1 MTKEIIDIVADIRNK
16 LSPFSNILAL
26 LEAEKNELTESTII
40 DIILI
45 ELDMCKKNM
54 PIIKAQLEQ
63 INRIVEPNL

>member
-1 MTKEIIDIVADIRNK
+1 MSKEIIDIVADIRNK
-16 LSPFSNILAL
+16 LSPFSNLVAL

>member
-1 MTKEIIDIVADIRNK
+1 MNKEIIDIVADIRNK
-16 LSPFSNILAL
+16 LSPFSNLVAL

-40 DIILI
+40 DIIII

-63 INRIVEPNL
+63 INRIV

>member
-1 MTKEIIDIVADIRNK
+1 MSKEIIDIVADIRNK
-16 LSPFSNILAL
+16 LSPFSNLVAL

-40 DIILI
+40 DIIII

-63 INRIVEPNL
+63 INRIVEPN